1 MVDWKSENSLGN
13 QKIEIRNLSI
23 FYFLEPFSIIHLT
36 IFKMLTSKPT
46 NLQENVGLA
55 THTTFRIGGPARY
68 FAAVK
73 NNEELIEAVKWTKEN
88 SLPFF
93 ILGGGSNLLVSDE
106 GYEGLVIKCQMT
118 NFQCQKE
125 SDKLKIICGAGV
137 PFGKAIMETSKQ
149 GYSGAEW
156 GFGIPGT
163 IGGALCGN
171 AGRLGQDISK
181 IVQEITILDA
191 DLNIKKLTREECEFD
206 YRHSR
211 FKETR
216 EIILSAV
223 LEFTKKDQ
231 MAIDEVLNEAK
242 AVVKHS
248 PPFSSAGCIFKNYR
262 TMGEQDELL
271 KNHPELAGRV
281 RGGKLGVGFLI
292 DQCGLAGRQIGG
304 AKVWEGHANYIV
316 NVGGAK
322 AEDVLALIAL
332 VKKSVKEKW
341 GIELEDEVRYLGNFK
356 L

>member
-1 MVDWKSENSLGN
+1 M
-13 QKIEIRNLSI
+13 
-23 FYFLEPFSIIHLT
+23 FLE
-36 IFKMLTSKPT
+36 SKPE
-46 NLQENVGLA
+46 NLQENISLA
-55 THTTFRIGGPARY
+55 KHTTFRIGGPARY
-68 FAAVK
+68 FTLAK

-88 SLPFF
+88 SSPFF

-106 GYEGLVIKCQMT
+106 GFNGLVIKVSSFK
-118 NFQCQKE
+118 FQVSSFDSKC
-125 SDKLKIICGAGV
+125 KIECDAGV
-137 PFGKAIMETSKQ
+137 PFGKIILETVKNSF
-149 GYSGAEW
+149 SGAEW

-242 AVVKHS
+242 VVVKHS

-292 DQCGLAGRQIGG
+292 DRCGLSGRQIGG
-304 AKVWEGHANYIV
+304 AKIWEGHANYIV
-316 NVGGAK
+316 NIGDAK
-322 AEDVLALIAL
+322 AKDVLELISL

-341 GIELEDEVRYLGNFK
+341 GIELEDEVRYFGNFK